1 MNVKPADTTSNHG
14 TDLTVSGADGRSSGS
29 QPRTATTADGTPI
42 SSTPSNTVLTVT
54 PIKAT
59 GNPTTARIKIPVDRL
74 PAAPEP
80 TLPIQ
85 AWEKVDTFAGIEH
98 DYRVRKA
105 VKKKNVRKERER

>member
-14 TDLTVSGADGRSSGS
+14 TDLTASAADGRSCMS
-29 QPRTATTADGTPI
+29 PP
-42 SSTPSNTVLTVT
+42 
-54 PIKAT
+54 
-59 GNPTTARIKIPVDRL
+59 TARIKIPADRL
-74 PAAPEP
+74 PDAPEP

-85 AWEKVDTFAGIEH
+85 AWEKVDTFAEIEH

>member
-1 MNVKPADTTSNHG
+1 MS
-14 TDLTVSGADGRSSGS
+14 R
-29 QPRTATTADGTPI
+29 AT
-42 SSTPSNTVLTVT
+42 
-54 PIKAT
+54 
-59 GNPTTARIKIPVDRL
+59 IKIPVDRL

-80 TLPIQ
+80 TLPIR